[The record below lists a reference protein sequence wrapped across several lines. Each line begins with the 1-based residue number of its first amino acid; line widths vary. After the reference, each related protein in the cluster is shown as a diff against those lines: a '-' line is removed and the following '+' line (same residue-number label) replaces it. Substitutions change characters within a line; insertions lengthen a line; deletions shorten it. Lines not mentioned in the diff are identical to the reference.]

1 LDHNQSVVVDQ
12 RTIEDQALEI
22 HDPAS
27 EGAQHVVHLHELTG
41 HSLPFPHPTG
51 RRP

>member
-27 EGAQHVVHLHELTG
+27 EGAQHVVHLPELTG